1 MNIIPAL
8 DLLDGQCVR
17 LQKGDFTRKI
27 IYHQDPLEAAKSFE
41 SAGIKYLHLVD
52 LDGARAGA
60 PVNMKILEKLAASTD
75 LQIDFGGGL
84 RTTAALQSVF
94 DAGARQVTVG
104 SIALQRSEL
113 FAAWLSEFGAERIVL
128 AADCRNGVIAF
139 QGWQNDSE
147 KLLLPFLQQQ
157 YQSGVRRCMV
167 TDIEKDG
174 MLEGPSFEMYQ
185 TLIASLPPSLK
196 IVASGGV
203 SSLADLHQLG
213 AIGCE
218 SAIVGKAIYEG
229 NITLEQLRN
238 YAEKTNYSVS

>member
-17 LQKGDFTRKI
+17 LQKGDFTRRI
-27 IYHQDPLEAAKSFE
+27 TYHQNPLDAAKSFE

-52 LDGARAGA
+52 LDGARRGA
-60 PVNMKILEKLAASTD
+60 PVHLKTLEKLVAATN

-84 RTTAALQSVF
+84 RNTAALQSVF

-104 SIALQRSEL
+104 SVALQQPEL
-113 FAAWLSEFGAERIVL
+113 FAAWLAKFGAERIVL
-128 AADCRNGVIAF
+128 AADCRNGVVAV

-147 KLLLPFLQQQ
+147 KMLLPFLQQQ
-157 YQSGVRRCMV
+157 YQLGVRRCMV

-174 MLEGPSFEMYQ
+174 MLGGPSFEMYQ
-185 TLIASLPPSLK
+185 SLIASLPPSLK

-203 SSLADLHQLG
+203 SSLHDVLQLA

-238 YAEKTNYSVS
+238 YAEKTNYSMS